1 MLKHFENQMNFCDEI
16 INFFKKNNNIIC
28 FINKTNIYEFQTK
41 IIKQYEE
48 VSNGSDE
55 YFEDKVMNTFDE
67 YYNRCENEDAYDEIC
82 NKIIIIYYKSIT
94 GLTEYYSDIYK
105 KKKIYL

>member
-1 MLKHFENQMNFCDEI
+1 MNFCDEI
-16 INFFKKNNNIIC
+16 INFFEKNNNIIC

-67 YYNRCENEDAYDEIC
+67 YYNRCENEEAYDDIC
-82 NKIIIIYYKSIT
+82 NNIIKIYYKSIT
-94 GLTEYYSDIYK
+94 ELNVYYSDIYK
-105 KKKIYL
+105 KKKFYL